1 MQPNKAE
8 QFQKAIEASSDEAI
22 IGLLAELRETGE
34 DYMLQTIIN
43 LLFSS
48 RSEKLKSEVVN
59 FLVDLKNKSSIKTI
73 IEAIR
78 QNIRSKDIHLLV
90 SVCWQS
96 RLDFTP
102 YFDTFTD
109 ILEHGDYQTC
119 LEAFTVIENM
129 TENLSENQ
137 LNELKAKIRTIK
149 TKNPETKPLI
159 DELGKLLNELK

>member
-8 QFQKAIEASSDEAI
+8 QFQKSIEASSDEAI
-22 IGLLAELRETGE
+22 IGLLTELRVTGE
-34 DYMLQTIIN
+34 DFMLPTILN

-48 RSEKLKSEVVN
+48 RSEKLKNEVVN
-59 FLVDLKNKSSIKTI
+59 FLVDLKNKSSIDTI

-78 QNIRSKDIHLLV
+78 QNKRSKDIHLLV

-102 YFDTFTD
+102 HFDIFID
-109 ILEHGDYQTC
+109 ILEHGNYQAC

-129 TENLSENQ
+129 TENLRGEQ
-137 LNELKAKIRTIK
+137 LNELKAKIRTVK
-149 TKNPETKPLI
+149 AKNPETKPLI
-159 DELGKLLNELK
+159 EELRKLLNEL

>member
-8 QFQKAIEASSDEAI
+8 QFQKTIEASSDEAI

-34 DYMLQTIIN
+34 DYMLPTILS
-43 LLFSS
+43 LLFSA
-48 RSEKLKSEVVN
+48 RSEKLKNEVVN
-59 FLVDLKNKSSIKTI
+59 FLVDLKRKSSIDTI

-78 QNIRSKDIHLLV
+78 QNKRSKDIHLLV

-102 YFDTFTD
+102 YVDTFID
-109 ILEHGDYQTC
+109 IMEHGNYQGC

-129 TENLSENQ
+129 TENLSGEQ
-137 LNELKAKIRTIK
+137 LNELKAKFK
-149 TKNPETKPLI
+149 TVKANSPETKPLI
-159 DELGKLLNELK
+159 EELGKLLDEL